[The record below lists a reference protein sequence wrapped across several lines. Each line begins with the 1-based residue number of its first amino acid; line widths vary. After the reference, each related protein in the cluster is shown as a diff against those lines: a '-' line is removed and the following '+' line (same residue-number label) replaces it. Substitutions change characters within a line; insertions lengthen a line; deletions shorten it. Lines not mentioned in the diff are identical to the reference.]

1 MVNEKRKEHKKIVLL
16 KDRLDYIFENF
27 SSNFNSAGKK
37 FLVKLAKN
45 NYNNLFFEI
54 DDLVIRSYDFLEN
67 VGTLYDL
74 LINLLNENETILDS
88 STMQLDLT
96 KTMFVLKSIIFK
108 KIENIRDKR
117 EKQTN
122 ESFAAANS
130 I

>member
-67 VGTLYDL
+67 VGRLYDL
-74 LINLLNENETILDS
+74 FIKLVNENETVLDS
-88 STMQLDLT
+88 SSTQLDLT
-96 KTMFVLKSIIFK
+96 KIMFSLKSIISK
-108 KIENIRDKR
+108 KIKNITDKS
-117 EKQTN
+117 EKRKKRNFCCTK
-122 ESFAAANS
+122 
-130 I
+130 